1 MKTQSI
7 TVLWLDFVR
16 HVHPTLTLLVSVRLP
31 LMIVCVTKDLERTK
45 IISVQVCYSYYYYF
59 RVLNGGSYTIAH
71 VILYLLNKLGKSDK
85 MRGLLS
91 IQSFFCYNFNE
102 FNNTRARMLDSIYH
116 MAFSILWNLFFVVK
130 RYNIVIRYLTLIWLS

>member
-1 MKTQSI
+1 M
-7 TVLWLDFVR
+7 R

-116 MAFSILWNLFFVVK
+116 MAFSIL
-130 RYNIVIRYLTLIWLS
+130 